1 MLPDVALSDNAP
13 TGHLRLPI
21 FVFSG
26 YENKLDLCEWD
37 IPCGELNQTFITE
50 QPPNSLIAMRK
61 LRRAMRMDR
70 KRLARN
76 QEFKR
81 FETIGKVEKQRE
93 MDEPSVEMVDS
104 LSSSENLDQFDE
116 GAVS

>member
-1 MLPDVALSDNAP
+1 
-13 TGHLRLPI
+13 
-21 FVFSG
+21 
-26 YENKLDLCEWD
+26 
-37 IPCGELNQTFITE
+37 
-50 QPPNSLIAMRK
+50 MRK